1 MRTSTT
7 QPVLYLATNT
17 PMLGFEAPKRYN
29 LKILTTSQSLKFG
42 NSASDFSICV
52 LTSSGHC
59 CTFTVDQF
67 LNLAVFLTGSSSWTR
82 PDLVPNICEFEP
94 GREGNEMAKKTVNI
108 ILLG

>member
-17 PMLGFEAPKRYN
+17 PMLGFEAPKRYD

-67 LNLAVFLTGSSSWTR
+67 LNSAVFLTGSSSWTR
-82 PDLVPNICEFEP
+82 PDLVPNI
-94 GREGNEMAKKTVNI
+94 RIITRYLQLSHRSSMASS
-108 ILLG
+108 